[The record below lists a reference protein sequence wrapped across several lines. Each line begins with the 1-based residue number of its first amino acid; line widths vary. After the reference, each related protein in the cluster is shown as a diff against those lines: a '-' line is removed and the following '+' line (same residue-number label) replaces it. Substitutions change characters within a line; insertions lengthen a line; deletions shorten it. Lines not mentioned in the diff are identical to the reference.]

1 MELTITPAGWG
12 ILALCGVLVGLSKTA
27 LPGAGI
33 LAVPLAAM
41 AVPARASV
49 GLLLPLLIFADLFS
63 AAYYRRQAQWSHLMR
78 LLPAALLGIAAG
90 FVLMQRLDDRRLAPL
105 IGVVVLGMLSLKA
118 RGFSSAADTPPSGR
132 LFAYVM
138 GFAAGITTLLAN
150 AAGPVMT
157 LYLLSMNL
165 DKDKFVGTSAWFFFV
180 VNWVKV
186 PFLGYL
192 GLITPSSLL
201 ADVCVFP
208 AVALGAGGGIILLRH
223 ISQRLFEI
231 LTVVL
236 AAAAAVKL
244 LF

>member
-33 LAVPLAAM
+33 LAVPLAAL
-41 AVPARASV
+41 VIPAKASV

-63 AAYYRRQAQWSHLMR
+63 AAYYRRQAQWSCLVR
-78 LLPAALLGIAAG
+78 LLPAALVGIAAG
-90 FVLMQRLDDRRLAPL
+90 FMLMKHLDDRRLAPL
-105 IGVVVLGMLSLKA
+105 IGAIVLGMLAMKG
-118 RGFSSAADTPPSGR
+118 RGFGASADALKGHPI
-132 LFAYVM
+132 FAYGM
-138 GFAAGITTLLAN
+138 GFAAGVTTLLAN

-165 DKDKFVGTSAWFFFV
+165 EKDKFVGTAAWFFFV

-186 PFLGYL
+186 PFLWHL

-201 ADVCVFP
+201 ADVYVFP
-208 AVALGAGGGIILLRH
+208 AVALGAVGGIILLRH
-223 ISQRLFEI
+223 IPQRLFEI

>member
-1 MELTITPAGWG
+1 MELNITPAGWG

-49 GLLLPLLIFADLFS
+49 GLLLPLLIFADLFA
-63 AAYYRRQAQWSHLMR
+63 AAYYRRQAQWSCLLR
-78 LLPAALLGIAAG
+78 LLPAALLGIVAG
-90 FVLMQRLDDRRLAPL
+90 FVLMQHLDDRRLAPL
-105 IGVVVLGMLSLKA
+105 IGVVVLAMLTLKT
-118 RGFSSAADTPPSGR
+118 RENSSDGGNPPSGR
-132 LFAYVM
+132 LFAYAM
-138 GFAAGITTLLAN
+138 GFAAGVTTLLAN

-157 LYLLSMNL
+157 LYLLSMKL

-180 VNWVKV
+180 VNWLKV
-186 PFLGYL
+186 PFLWHL
-192 GLITPSSLL
+192 GLITPQSLP
-201 ADVCVFP
+201 ADVYVFP
-208 AVALGAGGGIILLRH
+208 AVALGAVGGIALLRH
-223 ISQRLFEI
+223 IPQRLFEV

>member
-1 MELTITPAGWG
+1 MEQTISTAGWVM
-12 ILALCGVLVGLSKTA
+12 LAFCGVLVGLSKTA

-41 AVPARASV
+41 AVPAKASV
-49 GLLLPLLIFADLFS
+49 GLLLPLLIFADLFA
-63 AAYYRRQAQWSHLMR
+63 AAYYRRQAQWSCLLR

-90 FVLMQRLDDRRLAPL
+90 FVLMTRLDDRRLAPL
-105 IGVVVLGMLSLKA
+105 IGIVVLGMLALKA
-118 RGFSSAADTPPSGR
+118 RGFSSNGGKPPFGR
-132 LFAYVM
+132 LFAYAM

-150 AAGPVMT
+150 AAGPVMM

-186 PFLGYL
+186 PFLQHL
-192 GLITPSSLL
+192 GLITPQSLL
-201 ADVCVFP
+201 ADVYVFP
-208 AVALGAGGGIILLRH
+208 AVALGAVGGIILLRH
-223 ISQRLFEI
+223 IPQQLFEI

-236 AAAAAVKL
+236 TAAAAVKL